1 MTGGERNAGDGC
13 HKVSNSLQGL
23 VCQSSNPTIKEEWR
37 TTTCDQADGVEHIH
51 TLQRF
56 QDGRALSIKINFGT
70 RRLPMQVGPQR
81 RLFLCLMEQAV
92 KEVYTSWME
101 GFPIRVYLSVFWRR
115 SRPKVFYK
123 LISSRTSSGYK
134 YSRTEASKI
143 YDIYIQQIQKGSSS
157 PCANGKS
164 SSISLFGNNGG
175 TRNLLM
181 IQEAKEIWELC
192 FAFFKYKG
200 RQGLQG
206 NEKLV
211 KRMDIKQANVDVNL
225 FECKLSNHTQRY
237 ISW

>member
-1 MTGGERNAGDGC
+1 MAQGDYLC
-13 HKVSNSLQGL
+13 KLDLKDACFCVSWNKQSKKYVRSEWKGSLYEFICL
-23 VCQSSNPTIKEEWR
+23 C
-37 TTTCDQADGVEHIH
+37 
-51 TLQRF
+51 
-56 QDGRALSIKINFGT
+56 FG
-70 RRLPMQVGPQR
+70 VGPDPKFFTNWSQA
-81 RLFLCLMEQAV
+81 EQALDTNIV
-92 KEVYTSWME
+92 ELRPAKFMIFTFSRYKKDLVAHVRME
-101 GFPIRVYLSVFWRR
+101 
-115 SRPKVFYK
+115 KK
-123 LISSRTSSGYK
+123 
-134 YSRTEASKI
+134 
-143 YDIYIQQIQKGSSS
+143 
-157 PCANGKS
+157 

>member
-1 MTGGERNAGDGC
+1 MAQGDYLC
-13 HKVSNSLQGL
+13 KLDLKDACFCVSWNKQSKKYVRSEWKGSLYEFICL
-23 VCQSSNPTIKEEWR
+23 C
-37 TTTCDQADGVEHIH
+37 
-51 TLQRF
+51 
-56 QDGRALSIKINFGT
+56 FG
-70 RRLPMQVGPQR
+70 VGPD
-81 RLFLCLMEQAV
+81 
-92 KEVYTSWME
+92 
-101 GFPIRVYLSVFWRR
+101 
-115 SRPKVFYK
+115 PKFFTK
-123 LISSRTSSGYK
+123 LISSRTGSGYK

>member
-70 RRLPMQVGPQR
+70 RRLPVQVGPQR

-92 KEVYTSWME
+92 KEVCTFWME
-101 GFPIRVYLSVFWRR
+101 GFPIRVYLSVFCRR

-123 LISSRTSSGYK
+123 LISSRTGSGYK

-143 YDIYIQQIQKGSSS
+143 YDIYIQQIQKDLVAHVWMENQAVLAYLEIMGAQEIYSWFRKQRKYGNFVLLFLNTRVDKASRVM
-157 PCANGKS
+157 KS
-164 SSISLFGNNGG
+164 SSSEWILNKPMSMWICLNASSATIPKG
-175 TRNLLM
+175 T
-181 IQEAKEIWELC
+181 
-192 FAFFKYKG
+192 
-200 RQGLQG
+200 
-206 NEKLV
+206 
-211 KRMDIKQANVDVNL
+211 
-225 FECKLSNHTQRY
+225 
-237 ISW
+237 